1 MSSVPGI
8 RSNETDPQIGQ
19 SAVIGCT
26 IIALSMMEPIKDR
39 NTMVP
44 IDVTVVKVDG
54 GGRGGVK
61 VKVVV
66 VES

>member
-1 MSSVPGI
+1 
-8 RSNETDPQIGQ
+8 
-19 SAVIGCT
+19 
-26 IIALSMMEPIKDR
+26 MEPIKDR